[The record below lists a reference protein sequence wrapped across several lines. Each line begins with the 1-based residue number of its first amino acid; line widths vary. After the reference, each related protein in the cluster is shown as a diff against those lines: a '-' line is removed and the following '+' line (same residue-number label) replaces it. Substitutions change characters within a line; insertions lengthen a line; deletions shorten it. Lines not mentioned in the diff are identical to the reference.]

1 MIEAGTARRGLAL
14 VFSTLLLDVI
24 GFGIIMP
31 VLPAYLSEL
40 TGVSVSQAA
49 IEGGWLFF
57 VYAAMQFVFAP
68 LIGNLSDRFGR
79 RPILLAS
86 VLTFAI
92 DNLICALAWSYPM
105 LFIGRVLAGISGAS
119 YSTSSAFIADIST
132 DENRARNFGLLGIAF
147 GVGFVI
153 GPVLGGLLGT
163 FGPRVPFFFAA
174 GLAFLNFAV
183 GYFFLPETL
192 ERQHRRRFDWRRA
205 NPLGALK
212 QMRNYPGIGWI
223 GLVFFLMTLGHMMYP
238 AVWSFVSTYRY
249 GWSEGQIGL
258 SLGAFGLCGAL
269 VMALVLPR
277 VIPRLGEWRTAAI
290 GLAFTA
296 LAAFGYAASWQG
308 WMIYVVIGVTCL
320 EALAD
325 PPLRS
330 LAAAKVPPSAQ
341 GELQG
346 AMTSIFSITSIIT
359 PLLYTGIFA
368 WFTGPS
374 APVVFAGA
382 PYAVG
387 GVFLTLSL
395 AVFVLKVQ
403 RLTPKEVERMH
414 AREAAGAGGH

>member
-1 MIEAGTARRGLAL
+1 MIDEAKARRGLAL
-14 VFSTLLLDVI
+14 VFTTLLLDII

-31 VLPAYLSEL
+31 VLPAYLREL
-40 TGVSVSQAA
+40 TGASISEAA

-57 VYAAMQFVFAP
+57 VYAAMQFFFAP

-86 VLTFAI
+86 VLTFSI
-92 DNLICALAWSYPM
+92 DNFICAVAWSYPM

-119 YSTSSAFIADIST
+119 YSTSSAFIADVST

-147 GVGFVI
+147 GIGFVI

-163 FGPRVPFFFAA
+163 FGPRVPFYFAA
-174 GLAFLNFAV
+174 GLAFLNFLV
-183 GYFFLPETL
+183 GWFLLPETL
-192 ERQHRRRFDWRRA
+192 TPGHRRAFDWRRA

-223 GLVFFLMTLGHMMYP
+223 GLVFFLMTLGHMVYP
-238 AVWSFVSTYRY
+238 AVWAFVGSYRY

-258 SLGAFGLCGAL
+258 SLGIFGLCGAL

-277 VIPRLGEWRTAAI
+277 VVARLGEWRTAAI
-290 GLAFTA
+290 GLTFTA
-296 LAAFGYAASWQG
+296 VAAFGYAASWQG
-308 WMIYVVIGVTCL
+308 WMVYVVIVATCL

-368 WFTGPS
+368 WFTGAK
-374 APVVFAGA
+374 APVSFAGA
-382 PYAVG
+382 PYVVG
-387 GVFLTLSL
+387 GVFLVLSL
-395 AVFVLKVQ
+395 LVFVTKVA
-403 RLTPKEVERMH
+403 RPTAKEAARM
-414 AREAAGAGGH
+414 EAPEAGAG

>member
-1 MIEAGTARRGLAL
+1 MIEARTAKRGLAL
-14 VFSTLLLDVI
+14 VFTTLLLDVI

-31 VLPAYLSEL
+31 VLPAFLQELSGV
-40 TGVSVSQAA
+40 GVSEAA

-119 YSTSSAFIADIST
+119 YSTSSAFIADVST
-132 DENRARNFGLLGIAF
+132 DENRAKNFGLLGIAF
-147 GVGFVI
+147 GVGFII

-163 FGPRVPFFFAA
+163 FGPRVPFYFAA
-174 GLAFLNFAV
+174 ALAFLNFAV
-183 GYFFLPETL
+183 GYFLLPETL
-192 ERQHRRRFDWRRA
+192 EQHHRRRFDWRRA

-238 AVWSFVSTYRY
+238 AVWSFVGTYRY
-249 GWSEGQIGL
+249 GWSESQIGL
-258 SLGAFGLCGAL
+258 SLGMFGLGGAL
-269 VMALVLPR
+269 VMGLVLPR
-277 VIPRLGEWRTAAI
+277 IIPRLGEWRTAAI

-308 WMIYVVIGVTCL
+308 WMIYVVIGATCL

-374 APVVFAGA
+374 APVTFAGA
-382 PYAVG
+382 PYVLG

-395 AVFVLKVQ
+395 VVFVAKVA
-403 RLTPKEVERMH
+403 RPTPREAERMH
-414 AREAAGAGGH
+414 AAEAAGAGH

>member
-1 MIEAGTARRGLAL
+1 
-14 VFSTLLLDVI
+14 VFTTLLLDVI

-31 VLPAYLSEL
+31 VLPAYLQEL
-40 TGVSVSQAA
+40 TGAGVSEAA

-57 VYAAMQFVFAP
+57 VYAAMQFFFAP
-68 LIGNLSDRFGR
+68 VIGGLSDRFGR

-86 VLTFAI
+86 VLTFSI
-92 DNLICALAWSYPM
+92 DNLICAIAWSYPM

-119 YSTSSAFIADIST
+119 YSTTSAFIADISN
-132 DENRARNFGLLGIAF
+132 DENRAKNFGLLGIAF

-163 FGPRVPFFFAA
+163 FGPRVPFYFAA
-174 GLAFLNFAV
+174 GLAFVNFLIAM
-183 GYFFLPETL
+183 FLLPETL
-192 ERQHRRRFDWRRA
+192 DEQHRRRFEWKRA
-205 NPLGALK
+205 NPVGTLI

-238 AVWSFVSTYRY
+238 AVWSFVSSYRY
-249 GWSEGQIGL
+249 GWNEQQIGF
-258 SLGAFGLCGAL
+258 SLGAFGLCGAI
-269 VMALVLPR
+269 VMATVLPR
-277 VIPRLGEWRTAAI
+277 VIPKLGEWRTAAI
-290 GLAFTA
+290 GLTFTA
-296 LAAFGYAASWQG
+296 LSAFGYAFATQG
-308 WMIYVVIGVTCL
+308 WMIYAVIVAGCL

-359 PLLYTGIFA
+359 PLLYTAIFS

-374 APVVFAGA
+374 AP
-382 PYAVG
+382 
-387 GVFLTLSL
+387 
-395 AVFVLKVQ
+395 
-403 RLTPKEVERMH
+403 
-414 AREAAGAGGH
+414 